1 MGKGR
6 PDQHDYSDRLRYSA
20 TKSAYSVFTSHS
32 EDSHELRSIPVS
44 LVDAC
49 LQQLEPKYNVRQW
62 SNKRAGLRAFITHN
76 VILRPHTVALRRHT
90 VQKHA
95 SAPLVPL
102 TIILISQEKDGLI
115 LTGLEEVRSPRLA
128 SAPQTHANHG
138 RARNALHA
146 RRPGPCRRC
155 LRAEN
160 AQAASEGWK
169 TSYPYVAAVSIAD
182 ILCISS

>member
-76 VILRPHTVALRRHT
+76 VILRPHTVALHRMGPFQCQACRHQT
-90 VQKHA
+90 SLIAGTLLKSTHLLLWFLA
-95 SAPLVPL
+95 
-102 TIILISQEKDGLI
+102 IILISQEKTDL
-115 LTGLEEVRSPRLA
+115 SSLA
-128 SAPQTHANHG
+128 LK
-138 RARNALHA
+138 R
-146 RRPGPCRRC
+146 
-155 LRAEN
+155 
-160 AQAASEGWK
+160 
-169 TSYPYVAAVSIAD
+169 
-182 ILCISS
+182 